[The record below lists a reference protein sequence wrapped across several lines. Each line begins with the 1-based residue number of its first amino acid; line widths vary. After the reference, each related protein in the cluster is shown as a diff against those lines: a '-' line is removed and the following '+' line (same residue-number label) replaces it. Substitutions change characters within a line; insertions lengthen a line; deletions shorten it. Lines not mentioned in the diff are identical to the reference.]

1 MTSTV
6 LYFCP
11 TVETQT
17 AVEVE
22 SIKSVVDVISK
33 EAGIN
38 TVVCPNWTSLIKGL
52 QVTEGDILVVFRQD
66 FLQKKHMMLDEVL
79 SMLSSLAKFVSDK
92 HVDIAVVVSGKS
104 DNNDITKMK
113 RNNVLGII
121 PGMRFF
127 DKQHTIEAYKAL
139 TLRQSHWPAIAIYN
153 RRNITNKNSIRLTD
167 RQYEIFTLVA
177 KRGLTNKQ
185 VASRLNIAESTVKN
199 HVSEILK
206 HFGLKNRT
214 QLALANETDII
225 K

>member
-17 AVEVE
+17 DSELS
-22 SIKSVVDVISK
+22 SINAVVDVVSK
-33 EAGIN
+33 EAGI
-38 TVVCPNWTSLIKGL
+38 VISVCPNWISLIDNL
-52 QVTEGDILVVFRQD
+52 QTTKGDILVVFRRD

-79 SMLSSLAKFVSDK
+79 SMLSSLTRFVSDK
-92 HVDIAVVVSGKS
+92 HVDIAIVVSAKCDS
-104 DNNDITKMK
+104 NDIVKMK
-113 RNNVLGII
+113 RNNVLGVI
-121 PGMRFF
+121 PGLRFF
-127 DKQHTIEAYKAL
+127 DKQHSIEAYKAL
-139 TLRQSHWPAIAIYN
+139 TARQSHWPAVAIYN
-153 RRNITNKNSIRLTD
+153 RRNTDQKNSIRLSD